1 MNVSACVRVP
11 VCLCAVRLEAAL
23 DATDARLA
31 SALAELDAEREAH
44 GVSPLLPRAPV
55 RTQSTIA
62 PIARA
67 CALRRNAL
75 ATARRN
81 RGADAASTRTRRRRF
96 ARLRAQEN
104 KAMLT
109 TVLEDCLQV
118 RVRPAAPHP
127 HRL

>member
-1 MNVSACVRVP
+1 MC

-23 DATDARLA
+23 DATDLRLA

-44 GVSPLLPRAPV
+44 EVSPLLPRGPV
-55 RTQSTIA
+55 STRNTIA

-67 CALRRNAL
+67 CTLRRDAP
-75 ATARRN
+75 ATARGN
-81 RGADAASTRTRRRRF
+81 RGADAAPTCTRRRRF

-118 RVRPAAPHP
+118 RVRPAALHP
-127 HRL
+127 RRL